1 MNWLFFST
9 ILYKID
15 DILKRKAEGKLE
27 VGGEPVDCLN
37 GKVRLERIRNKG
49 IAGGKF
55 SDREEGVRNLTTLAF
70 GGIILRFLAEL
81 PKKGHTAKKLG
92 LAMTAGGAA
101 GNLADRWKR
110 GSVTDFI
117 SVRVG
122 GLRKIV
128 FNPAD
133 VFIGIG
139 GLIAA
144 LDTFFS
150 KNKDS

>member
-15 DILKRKAEGKLE
+15 NILKRKAEGKFE
-27 VGGEPVDCLN
+27 AGGEAVECLD
-37 GKVRLERIRNKG
+37 GKVRLQRIRNKG
-49 IAGGKF
+49 IVGGKL
-55 SDREEGVRNLTTLAF
+55 SDREEDVRALSTAAF
-70 GGIILRFLAEL
+70 FGILLRFLAEL
-81 PKKGHTAKKLG
+81 PKKGRPAKKLA
-92 LAMTAGGAA
+92 LSMVTGGAA

-117 SVRVG
+117 NVRVG

-133 VFIGIG
+133 IF
-139 GLIAA
+139 IAA
-144 LDTFFS
+144 GGFIAVLDAFFS
-150 KNKDS
+150 KE

>member
-15 DILKRKAEGKLE
+15 DILKRKAEGKLAA
-27 VGGEPVDCLN
+27 GGEPVECLD
-37 GKVRLERIRNKG
+37 GKVRLQRVRNKG
-49 IAGGKF
+49 IAGGKL
-55 SDREEGVRNLTTLAF
+55 SDREEDVRTLTTLAF
-70 GGIILRFLAEL
+70 AGILLRFLAEL
-81 PKKGHTAKKLG
+81 PRKGRSAKKLA

-101 GNLADRWKR
+101 GNVADRWKR

-117 SVRVG
+117 NIRVG
-122 GLRKIV
+122 ALRKIV

-133 VFIGIG
+133 IFIGIG

-144 LDTFFS
+144 CDALFG
-150 KNKDS
+150 KK